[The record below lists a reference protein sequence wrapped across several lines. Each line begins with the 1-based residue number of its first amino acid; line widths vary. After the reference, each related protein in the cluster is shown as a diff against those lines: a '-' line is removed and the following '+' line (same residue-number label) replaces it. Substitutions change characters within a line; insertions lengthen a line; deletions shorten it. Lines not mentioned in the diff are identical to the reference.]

1 MKKSA
6 LLGAAAALLLSG
18 QASASYISTV
28 TGADMAGMEVTVTYS
43 DLSTETLTWGVTSSD
58 ATVPYMEGY
67 SGGVTGTSWSLT
79 QTGDTIA
86 DQPPGAAYVYGAWT
100 FTYDGTGLSIASV
113 YVDEYAADVVFDTVS
128 GDASANG
135 SLAGREL
142 VTDGYVLD
150 ASYSMN
156 IEDELFGGL
165 TLSGVSGNLMD
176 AAGSFQFVVDTDK
189 VAVPAPATLG
199 IFAAALGF
207 MGFNRRKK
215 A

>member
-1 MKKSA
+1 
-6 LLGAAAALLLSG
+6 
-18 QASASYISTV
+18 
-28 TGADMAGMEVTVTYS
+28 
-43 DLSTETLTWGVTSSD
+43 
-58 ATVPYMEGY
+58 
-67 SGGVTGTSWSLT
+67 
-79 QTGDTIA
+79 
-86 DQPPGAAYVYGAWT
+86 
-100 FTYDGTGLSIASV
+100 
-113 YVDEYAADVVFDTVS
+113 
-128 GDASANG
+128 
-135 SLAGREL
+135 
-142 VTDGYVLD
+142 
-150 ASYSMN
+150 MN